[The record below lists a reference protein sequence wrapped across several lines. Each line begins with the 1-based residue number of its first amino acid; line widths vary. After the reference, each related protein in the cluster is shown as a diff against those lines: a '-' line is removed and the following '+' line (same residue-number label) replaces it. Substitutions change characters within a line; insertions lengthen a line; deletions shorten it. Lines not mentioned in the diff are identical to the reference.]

1 MMRYA
6 AYAILVAVLLIVQMT
21 WVGRLTIAGAAPN
34 PLPIFVMSVG
44 LLHGSEEGAVVGA
57 GVGLLQDVVGG
68 GPLGLGRLAE
78 LSVGFVAGLGERVI
92 YMENIWLPILAAV
105 ALSALHTAVWAA
117 AAHLVGMLQAPILE
131 VARLGALGA
140 CYNGLVAV
148 PIFRGLRYV
157 DMALVRDHEDSR

>member
-6 AYAILVAVLLIVQMT
+6 AYAILVAALLIVQMT
-21 WVGRLTIAGAAPN
+21 WLARLTIGGAAPN
-34 PLPIFVMSVG
+34 PLQIFVMSVG

-68 GPLGLGRLAE
+68 GPLGLGMLAE
-78 LSVGFVAGLGERVI
+78 LSVGFV
-92 YMENIWLPILAAV
+92 
-105 ALSALHTAVWAA
+105 ALHTAVWAA

-131 VARLGALGA
+131 VARVGALGA
-140 CYNGLVAV
+140 CYNGVVAV

-157 DMALVRDHEDSR
+157 DMALVRDHEDFR

>member
-6 AYAILVAVLLIVQMT
+6 AYAILVAALLIVQMT
-21 WVGRLTIAGAAPN
+21 WLARLTIGGAAPN
-34 PLPIFVMSVG
+34 PLQIFVMSVG
-44 LLHGSEEGAVVGA
+44 LLHGSEEGALVGA

-68 GPLGLGRLAE
+68 GPLGLGMLAE
-78 LSVGFVAGLGERVI
+78 LSVGFAAGLGERVI
-92 YMENIWLPILAAV
+92 NMENIWLPVLGAV

-131 VARLGALGA
+131 VARVGALGA

-157 DMALVRDHEDSR
+157 DMALVRGHEDSR

>member
-6 AYAILVAVLLIVQMT
+6 AYAILVAALLIVQMT
-21 WVGRLTIAGAAPN
+21 WVGRLTIGGAAPN
-34 PLPIFVMSVG
+34 PLPIFVMAVG
-44 LLHGSEEGAVVGA
+44 LLHGSEEGALVGA

-68 GPLGLGRLAE
+68 GPLGLGMLAE

-131 VARLGALGA
+131 VARVGALGA
-140 CYNGLVAV
+140 CYNGVVAV

-157 DMALVRDHEDSR
+157 DMALVRDHEDFR